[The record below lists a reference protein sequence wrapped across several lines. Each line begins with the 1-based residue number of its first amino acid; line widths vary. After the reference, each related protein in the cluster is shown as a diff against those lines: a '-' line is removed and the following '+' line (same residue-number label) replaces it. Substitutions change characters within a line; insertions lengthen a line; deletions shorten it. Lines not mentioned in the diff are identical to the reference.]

1 MVRIARRKDKG
12 NPSDVKLNQTA
23 LKHVLGAVICTNES
37 GMLMF
42 RITELA
48 RKYGLSRSTLLY
60 YDRIGLLTPSERSEA
75 GYRLYSP
82 SDRDRLATIC
92 SFRQAGLAIEDI
104 RRVLSTEEDTNK
116 MILKRRMRELG
127 EEIRTL
133 QTQQHLLGKMLQLQ
147 SQGEL
152 PVTVDKQA
160 WIEMLRAAGMNET
173 AMKIWHTEFERR
185 APEAHH
191 QFLLALGISE
201 DEALFIRAL
210 SLEEQNGN
218 QTWK

>member
-1 MVRIARRKDKG
+1 
-12 NPSDVKLNQTA
+12 
-23 LKHVLGAVICTNES
+23 
-37 GMLMF
+37 MF

-82 SDRDRLATIC
+82 NDRDRLATIC

-104 RRVLSTEEDTNK
+104 RRILSTEEDSNRV
-116 MILKRRMRELG
+116 ILKRRMRELG

-201 DEALFIRAL
+201 DEALFIREL
-210 SLEEQNGN
+210 SVKGQNGC
-218 QTWK
+218 QAEK